1 MTIGLDLCINAD
13 PEFPYTKSSI
23 CEVRLYG
30 TNAQT
35 NAEKLKHIETQFML
49 TQKTNYKIDEVQKT
63 LALLDKYFSYRNR
76 KIGCER
82 YYWNDGFGF
91 YDYSSRIRLF
101 LIGIQCRLE
110 TVSKYRLL
118 ETRSIK
124 SILGNF
130 EESISPKMIHKILT
144 WLKKKDFPKYG
155 TIKRGIKEEII
166 IDLKKHD
173 IIINP
178 KFLCD
183 FIDDNNPIEFV
194 KEWKI
199 KTHINGKRMK
209 NIEIRKLFKKAFYK
223 RENDCIRFKM
233 IYPSLNSLPKHIESL
248 IISYLGFGSVLGDQ
262 SI

>member
-1 MTIGLDLCINAD
+1 MTIRLDLCINSD
-13 PEFPYTKSSI
+13 PEFPYTQSSI
-23 CEVRLYG
+23 YEVRMYG
-30 TNAQT
+30 INAHTNAQ
-35 NAEKLKHIETQFML
+35 KLKHIEIQFML

-63 LALLDKYFSYRNR
+63 LALLDDYFSYRQHV
-76 KIGCER
+76 KR
-82 YYWNDGFGF
+82 YYWGNDFGF
-91 YDYSSRIRLF
+91 YDYSSNFCAF
-101 LIGIQCRLE
+101 LTGIQCRLE
-110 TVSKYRLL
+110 MVSKYRLL

-248 IISYLGFGSVLGDQ
+248 IISYLGFGAVLGDQ

>member
-1 MTIGLDLCINAD
+1 M
-13 PEFPYTKSSI
+13 
-23 CEVRLYG
+23 
-30 TNAQT
+30 
-35 NAEKLKHIETQFML
+35 
-49 TQKTNYKIDEVQKT
+49 
-63 LALLDKYFSYRNR
+63 
-76 KIGCER
+76 
-82 YYWNDGFGF
+82 
-91 YDYSSRIRLF
+91 
-101 LIGIQCRLE
+101 
-110 TVSKYRLL
+110 VSKYRLL

>member
-13 PEFPYTKSSI
+13 PEFPYTQTSI
-23 CEVRLYG
+23 YEVRLYG
-30 TNAQT
+30 RNAQT
-35 NAEKLKHIETQFML
+35 NAQKLKHIEIQFML
-49 TQKTNYKIDEVQKT
+49 TQKSNYKIDEVQKT
-63 LALLDKYFSYRNR
+63 LALLDEYFSYRNR
-76 KIGCER
+76 KIGRER
-82 YYWNDGFGF
+82 YYWNDSFGF

-101 LIGIQCRLE
+101 LTGIQCRLE

-248 IISYLGFGSVLGDQ
+248 IISYLGFGAVLGDQ

>member
-1 MTIGLDLCINAD
+1 MTIRLDLCINSD
-13 PEFPYTKSSI
+13 PEFPYTQSSI
-23 CEVRLYG
+23 YEVRLYG
-30 TNAQT
+30 INAQT
-35 NAEKLKHIETQFML
+35 NAQKLKHIETQFML

-63 LALLDKYFSYRNR
+63 LALLDKYFSYGENL
-76 KIGCER
+76 ER
-82 YYWNDGFGF
+82 YYLRNHFGF
-91 YDYSSRIRLF
+91 YDYSSRIHLF
-101 LIGIQCRLE
+101 LTGIQCRLE

-199 KTHINGKRMK
+199 KTYRNGKRMK

-248 IISYLGFGSVLGDQ
+248 IISYLGFGAVLGDQ